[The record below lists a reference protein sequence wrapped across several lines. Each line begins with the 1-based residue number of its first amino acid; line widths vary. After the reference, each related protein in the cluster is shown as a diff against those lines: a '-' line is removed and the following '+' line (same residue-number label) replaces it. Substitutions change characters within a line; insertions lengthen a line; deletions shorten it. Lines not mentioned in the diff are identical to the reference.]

1 VFFLAMLIAGGWLS
15 VTAGALMPAL
25 RKARRS
31 GRPADWRELLL
42 AEPADRFLIGWAG
55 RFAPVQTLLASVH
68 ADLQRLADRPPAP
81 AESRRYLA
89 HAVGSGMAAAGL
101 TAVLA
106 LASGTAEVL
115 PVGLL
120 AALLLPVSRVRA
132 LRQRVEERRRAVLR
146 ELPELLSVLMLL
158 VGAGES
164 LQNALHRCAT
174 EGADGHP
181 LYRELKRA
189 MHAVRNGEPFQIAMD
204 GFARRLGVQE
214 ASVLTSALLL
224 QYRKGGSDFVHA
236 LRELSFSLWEK
247 RKSLARIRGEE
258 AVSKLSLPLTLIF
271 FVLMVII
278 GSPAI
283 LGFR

>member
-1 VFFLAMLIAGGWLS
+1 MLIAGCWLF
-15 VTAGALMPAL
+15 VTAGALIPAL
-25 RKARRS
+25 RQARRS
-31 GRPADWRELLL
+31 GRLKEDWRELLL
-42 AEPADRFLIGWAG
+42 VEPADRFILGRAG
-55 RFAPVQTLLASVH
+55 RFAPVQALLASVH
-68 ADLQRLADRPPAP
+68 ADLQRLADRPPTT
-81 AESRRYLA
+81 AESRRYVA
-89 HAVGSGMAAAGL
+89 HAIGSGMAAAGM

-106 LASGTAEVL
+106 LATGTADVL
-115 PVGLL
+115 PVGLFV
-120 AALLLPVSRVRA
+120 AALLPVSRIRA
-132 LRQRVEERRRAVLR
+132 LRRRIEERRRAVLR

-164 LQNALHRCAT
+164 LQNALHRCAV

-189 MHAVRNGEPFQIAMD
+189 MHAVRNGESFQLALD

-214 ASVLTSALLL
+214 ASILTSALLL

-236 LRELSFSLWEK
+236 LRELSFNLWEK
-247 RKSLARIRGEE
+247 RKSLARTRGEE